1 MSGDA
6 TRKFELW
13 KVGTGYTFF
22 AQDNE
27 KARSLLNP
35 GAKLAWTVEA
45 SCRTEAQAKMFE
57 YFGWR
62 PRSRP
67 AD

>member
-22 AQDNE
+22 SQDNE
-27 KARSLLNP
+27 KARSLLHP

-45 SCRTEAQAKMFE
+45 SCRNEAQAKMFD
-57 YFGWR
+57 YLGWKLR
-62 PRSRP
+62 KP
-67 AD
+67 AE